1 MKHRDENEPAHH
13 HTLLE
18 CIQSHNNLRLP
29 VLQLQV
35 CRHLYYITAE
45 LGAFKFAEYHLKI
58 VQIKCMGLE
67 SYIVTLKVHNDH
79 CSVNQVK
86 VKQAHND
93 SELLANQ
100 KNVEAAFLSA
110 FH

>member
-1 MKHRDENEPAHH
+1 
-13 HTLLE
+13 
-18 CIQSHNNLRLP
+18 
-29 VLQLQV
+29 
-35 CRHLYYITAE
+35 
-45 LGAFKFAEYHLKI
+45 
-58 VQIKCMGLE
+58 MGLE
-67 SYIVTLKVHNDH
+67 SYMVTLKVHNDH

-100 KNVEAAFLSA
+100 KNVEAAFLSV